1 MVGICNYFYLIRNV
15 ILLASRKNLIQGYA
29 SNWLLNLINQQG
41 VVFTVNAVRGCFGDK
56 DLLGKLNELIISTSR
71 QLKMWYESIRRPA
84 DRDSPEVIH
93 TEVCNMLAQH
103 LLTHSDKYEGDVASL
118 SNKATLA
125 RLKTVG
131 ENIHW
136 DSIVF

>member
-1 MVGICNYFYLIRNV
+1 M
-15 ILLASRKNLIQGYA
+15 
-29 SNWLLNLINQQG
+29 
-41 VVFTVNAVRGCFGDK
+41 FTVNAVRGCFGDK

-84 DRDSPEVIH
+84 DRDFPEVIH
-93 TEVCNMLAQH
+93 TEVCNMLAQP

-118 SNKATLA
+118 SNKATLG

-136 DSIVF
+136 DSIV